1 MLEIFKMGRNNKKRG
16 DFMNDFTYDIGT
28 KIHFGKDALDY
39 IGDEAKKYTDKI
51 LLTYGGGS
59 IKKNGVY
66 DKVIKELESKGIEVF
81 ELGGIEPNPRID
93 SVRKGV
99 KIIKENNIGAILAV
113 GGGSTIDA
121 SKFMAA
127 GAKADFDPWE
137 FISEK
142 KPMSPAIPLLTVL
155 TMAATGSEMDCG
167 GVITNPE
174 TKEKLSSGHP
184 DTRPKVSFLNPELTY
199 TVPKFQTAAGSADIL
214 SHIFETYFNVD
225 GTMFMLDRIM
235 ESLMKTVIKYGPI
248 ALKDPENYEARA
260 NLMWASSWAI
270 NDFIAESSAASWT
283 VHPIEHELSAFYD
296 ITHGLGLAIL
306 TPRWMEYTLSEKTVH
321 KFYDLGVNVFDLE
334 KDKDEME
341 IAKETI
347 EKVKE
352 FFFKDLGLESNLR
365 KIGIDESHFDQMAQK
380 ACGNKGSISGF
391 IELSPADVKK
401 IYEMCLED

>member
-1 MLEIFKMGRNNKKRG
+1 ML
-16 DFMNDFTYDIGT
+16 DFTYNIPT
-28 KIHFGKDALDY
+28 KIHFGKNALDFV
-39 IGDEAKKYTDKI
+39 GEEVKKYADKVLI
-51 LLTYGGGS
+51 TYGGGS

-66 DKVIKELESKGIEVF
+66 DKVISELKNSGVEIF
-81 ELGGIEPNPRID
+81 ELSGIEPNPRID
-93 SVRKGV
+93 SVREGV

-127 GAKADFDPWE
+127 GACADFDPWE
-137 FISEK
+137 FISKK
-142 KPMSPAIPLLTVL
+142 KPMSPAIPLLAVL

-184 DTRPKVSFLNPELTY
+184 DTRPKVSFLNPEITY
-199 TVPKFQTAAGSADIL
+199 SVNKFQTACGSSDIL

-225 GTMFMLDRIM
+225 DSMFMLDRIM

-248 ALKDPENYEARA
+248 AMKDPENYEARA

-270 NDFIAESSAASWT
+270 NDFIANSSKAAWT

-306 TPRWMEYTLSEKTVH
+306 TPRWMEYVLSEKTVH
-321 KFYDLGVNVFDLE
+321 KFYDLGVNVFDI
-334 KDKDEME
+334 DKNLDQME
-341 IAKETI
+341 VAKKAI
-347 EKVKE
+347 EKAKE
-352 FFFKDLGLESNLR
+352 FFFDTLGLDSNLK
-365 KIGIDESHFDQMAQK
+365 KIDIDEKYFDQMSKK
-380 ACGNKGSISGF
+380 ACGKNGKINGF
-391 IELSPADVKK
+391 VELHPEDVKK
-401 IYEMCLED
+401 IYQMCLED

>member
-1 MLEIFKMGRNNKKRG
+1 ML
-16 DFMNDFTYDIGT
+16 DFTYSIPT
-28 KIHFGKDALDY
+28 KIHFGKDALDFV
-39 IGDEAKKYTDKI
+39 GEEVKKYSNKV

-66 DKVIKELESKGIEVF
+66 DKVVKELKNSGVEIF
-81 ELGGIEPNPRID
+81 ELSGIEPNPRID

-99 KIIKENNIGAILAV
+99 EIIKENNIGAILAV

-127 GAKADFDPWE
+127 GACADFDPWE
-137 FISEK
+137 FISKK
-142 KPMSPAIPLLTVL
+142 KPMSPAIPLLSVL
-155 TMAATGSEMDCG
+155 TMAATGSEMDNG

-184 DTRPKVSFLNPELTY
+184 DTRPKVSFLNPEITY
-199 TVPKFQTAAGSADIL
+199 SVSKYQTACGSSDIL
-214 SHIFETYFNVD
+214 SHIFENYFNQD
-225 GTMFMLDRIM
+225 ESMYMLDRMM

-248 ALKDPENYEARA
+248 AVKDPNNYEARA

-270 NDFIAESSAASWT
+270 NGFVSSSSKSEWT

-306 TPRWMEYTLSEKTVH
+306 TPRWMEYVLNETTAH
-321 KFYDLGVNVFDLE
+321 KFYDLGVNVFDI
-334 KDKDEME
+334 DKNLDQIEV
-341 IAKETI
+341 AKKAI

-352 FFFKDLGLESNLR
+352 FFFETLGLDSNLK
-365 KIGIDESHFDQMAQK
+365 KINIDEKYFDQMSKK
-380 ACGNKGSISGF
+380 ACGEKGKINGF
-391 IELSPADVKK
+391 IELSPADVRK

>member
-1 MLEIFKMGRNNKKRG
+1 ML
-16 DFMNDFTYDIGT
+16 DFTYSIPT
-28 KIHFGKDALDY
+28 KIHFGKDALDFV
-39 IGDEAKKYTDKI
+39 GEEVKKYSNKV

-66 DKVIKELESKGIEVF
+66 DKVVKELKNSGVEIF
-81 ELGGIEPNPRID
+81 ELSGIEPNPRID

-99 KIIKENNIGAILAV
+99 EIIKENNIGSILAV

-127 GAKADFDPWE
+127 GALADFDPWE
-137 FISEK
+137 FISKK
-142 KPMSPAIPLLTVL
+142 KPMSPAIPLLSVL
-155 TMAATGSEMDCG
+155 TMAATGSEMDNG

-184 DTRPKVSFLNPELTY
+184 DTRPKVSFLNPEITY
-199 TVPKFQTAAGSADIL
+199 SVSKYQTACGSSDIL
-214 SHIFETYFNVD
+214 SHIFENYFNQD
-225 GTMFMLDRIM
+225 ESMYMLDRMM

-248 ALKDPENYEARA
+248 AVKDPNNYEARA

-270 NDFIAESSAASWT
+270 NGFVSSSSKSEWT

-306 TPRWMEYTLSEKTVH
+306 TPRWMEYVLNESTAH
-321 KFYDLGVNVFDLE
+321 KFYDLGVNVFDI
-334 KDKDEME
+334 DKNLDQME
-341 IAKETI
+341 VAKKAI

-352 FFFKDLGLESNLR
+352 FFFETLGLDSNLK
-365 KIGIDESHFDQMAQK
+365 KINIDEKYFDQMSKK
-380 ACGNKGSISGF
+380 ACGEKGKINGF
-391 IELSPADVKK
+391 IELSPADVRK

>member
-1 MLEIFKMGRNNKKRG
+1 ML
-16 DFMNDFTYDIGT
+16 DFTYNIPT
-28 KIHFGKDALDY
+28 KIHFGKNALDFV
-39 IGDEAKKYTDKI
+39 GEEVKKYSDKVLI
-51 LLTYGGGS
+51 TYGGGS

-66 DKVIKELESKGIEVF
+66 DEVIKELKNSGVEIF
-81 ELGGIEPNPRID
+81 ELSGIEPNPRID
-93 SVRKGV
+93 SVREGV

-127 GAKADFDPWE
+127 GACADFDPWE
-137 FISEK
+137 FISK
-142 KPMSPAIPLLTVL
+142 GKPMSPAIPLLSVL

-184 DTRPKVSFLNPELTY
+184 DTRPKVSFLNPEITY
-199 TVPKFQTAAGSADIL
+199 SVNKFQTACGSSDIL

-225 GTMFMLDRIM
+225 DSMFMLDRIM

-248 ALKDPENYEARA
+248 AMKDPENYEARA

-270 NDFIAESSAASWT
+270 NDFIADSSKASWT

-306 TPRWMEYTLSEKTVH
+306 TPRWMEYVLSEKTVH
-321 KFYDLGVNVFDLE
+321 KFYDLGVNVFDI
-334 KDKDEME
+334 DKNLDQME
-341 IAKETI
+341 VAKKAI

-352 FFFKDLGLESNLR
+352 FFFDTLGLDSNL
-365 KIGIDESHFDQMAQK
+365 KDIDIDEKYFDQMSKK
-380 ACGNKGSISGF
+380 ACGKNGKINGF
-391 IELSPADVKK
+391 VELHPEDVKK
-401 IYEMCLED
+401 IYQMCLED

>member
-1 MLEIFKMGRNNKKRG
+1 ML
-16 DFMNDFTYDIGT
+16 DFTYNIPT
-28 KIHFGKDALDY
+28 KIHFGKNALDFV
-39 IGDEAKKYTDKI
+39 GEEVKKYADKVLI
-51 LLTYGGGS
+51 TYGGGS

-66 DKVIKELESKGIEVF
+66 DKVVSELKNSGVEIF
-81 ELGGIEPNPRID
+81 ELSGIEPNPRID
-93 SVRKGV
+93 SVREGV

-127 GAKADFDPWE
+127 GACADFDPWE
-137 FISEK
+137 FISK
-142 KPMSPAIPLLTVL
+142 GKPMSPAIPLLAVL
-155 TMAATGSEMDCG
+155 TMAATGSEMDNG

-184 DTRPKVSFLNPELTY
+184 DTRPKVSFLNPEITY
-199 TVPKFQTAAGSADIL
+199 SVNKFQTACGSSDIL

-225 GTMFMLDRIM
+225 DSMFMLDRIM

-248 ALKDPENYEARA
+248 AMKEPENYEARA

-270 NDFIAESSAASWT
+270 NDFIANSSKAAWT

-306 TPRWMEYTLSEKTVH
+306 TPRWMEYVLSEKTVH
-321 KFYDLGVNVFDLE
+321 KFYDLGVNVFDI
-334 KDKDEME
+334 DKNLDQME
-341 IAKETI
+341 VAKKAI

-352 FFFKDLGLESNLR
+352 FFFDTLGLDSNL
-365 KIGIDESHFDQMAQK
+365 KDIDIDEKYFDQMSKK
-380 ACGNKGSISGF
+380 ACGKNGKINGF
-391 IELSPADVKK
+391 VELHPEDVKK
-401 IYEMCLED
+401 IYQMCLED

>member
-1 MLEIFKMGRNNKKRG
+1 ML
-16 DFMNDFTYDIGT
+16 DFTYNIPT
-28 KIHFGKDALDY
+28 KIHFGKNALDFV
-39 IGDEAKKYTDKI
+39 GDEVKKYSDKV

-66 DKVIKELESKGIEVF
+66 DKIIKELKNSGVEIF
-81 ELGGIEPNPRID
+81 ELSGIEPNPRIE
-93 SVRKGV
+93 SVREGV

-127 GAKADFDPWE
+127 GACADFDPWE
-137 FISEK
+137 FISK
-142 KPMSPAIPLLTVL
+142 GKAMSPAIPLLAVL

-184 DTRPKVSFLNPELTY
+184 DTRPKVSFLNPEITY
-199 TVPKFQTAAGSADIL
+199 SVNKFQTACGSSDIL
-214 SHIFETYFNVD
+214 SHIFESYFNVD
-225 GTMFMLDRIM
+225 DSMFMLDRIM

-248 ALKDPENYEARA
+248 AMKDPKNYEARA

-270 NDFIAESSAASWT
+270 NDFIADSSKAAWT

-306 TPRWMEYTLSEKTVH
+306 TPRWMEYVLSEKTVH
-321 KFYDLGVNVFDLE
+321 KFYDLGVNVFDI
-334 KDKDEME
+334 DKNLDQME
-341 IAKETI
+341 VAKKAI

-352 FFFKDLGLESNLR
+352 FFFDTLGLDSNL
-365 KIGIDESHFDQMAQK
+365 KDIDIDEKYFDQMSKK
-380 ACGNKGSISGF
+380 ACGKNGKINGF
-391 IELSPADVKK
+391 VELHPEDVKK
-401 IYEMCLED
+401 IYQMCLED

>member
-1 MLEIFKMGRNNKKRG
+1 ML
-16 DFMNDFTYDIGT
+16 DFTYSIPT
-28 KIHFGKDALDY
+28 KIHFGKDALDFV
-39 IGDEAKKYTDKI
+39 GEEVKKYSSKV

-66 DKVIKELESKGIEVF
+66 DKVVKELKNSGVEIF
-81 ELGGIEPNPRID
+81 ELSGIEPNPRID

-127 GAKADFDPWE
+127 GALADFDPWE
-137 FISEK
+137 FISK
-142 KPMSPAIPLLTVL
+142 GKPMSPAIPLLSVL
-155 TMAATGSEMDCG
+155 TMAATGSEMDNG

-184 DTRPKVSFLNPELTY
+184 DTRPKVSFLNPEITY
-199 TVPKFQTAAGSADIL
+199 TVSKYQTACGSSDIL
-214 SHIFETYFNVD
+214 SHIFENYFNQD
-225 GTMFMLDRIM
+225 GSMYMLDRMM

-248 ALKDPENYEARA
+248 AMKDPNNYEARA

-270 NDFIAESSAASWT
+270 NGFISSSSKSQWT

-306 TPRWMEYTLSEKTVH
+306 TPRWMEYVLNETTAH
-321 KFYDLGVNVFDLE
+321 KFYDLGVNVFDI
-334 KDKDEME
+334 DKDLDQIEV
-341 IAKETI
+341 AKKTI

-352 FFFKDLGLESNLR
+352 FFFDTLGLDSNL
-365 KIGIDESHFDQMAQK
+365 KEIGIDDKYFDQMSKK
-380 ACGNKGSISGF
+380 ACGKKEKIDGF
-391 IELSPADVKK
+391 IELSPADVRK

>member
-1 MLEIFKMGRNNKKRG
+1 MKN
-16 DFMNDFTYDIGT
+16 FTYDIRT

-39 IGDEAKKYTDKI
+39 IGEEAKKYSDKI

-59 IKKNGVY
+59 IKRNGVY
-66 DKVIKELESKGIEVF
+66 DKVKKELEEAGIEVF
-81 ELGGIEPNPRID
+81 ELGGIQPNPRID
-93 SVRKGV
+93 SVREGV
-99 KIIKENNIGAILAV
+99 RIIKENNIGAILAV

-127 GAKADFDPWE
+127 GACADFDPWE
-137 FISEK
+137 FISEN

-174 TKEKLSSGHP
+174 TKEKLSSGHA

-214 SHIFETYFNVD
+214 SHIFETYFNVN

-235 ESLMKTVIKYGPI
+235 EALMKTVIKYGPI
-248 ALKDPENYEARA
+248 AIKDPENYEARA

-270 NDFIAESSAASWT
+270 NDFVSESSSASWT

-306 TPRWMEYTLSEKTVH
+306 TPRWMEYCLSEKTVH
-321 KFYDLGVNVFDLE
+321 KFYDLGVNVFDLDKG
-334 KDKDEME
+334 KDKME
-341 IAKETI
+341 VAKETI
-347 EKVKE
+347 EKVEE
-352 FFFKDLGLESNLR
+352 FFFNDLGLDSNLK
-365 KIGIDESHFDQMAQK
+365 KIGINEEHFEEMSQK
-380 ACGNKGSISGF
+380 ACGKNSSIKGF
-391 IELSPADVKK
+391 IELTPADVKK
-401 IYEMCLED
+401 IYQMCLED

>member
-1 MLEIFKMGRNNKKRG
+1 ML
-16 DFMNDFTYDIGT
+16 DFTYSIPT
-28 KIHFGKDALDY
+28 KIHFGKDALDFV
-39 IGDEAKKYTDKI
+39 GEEVKKYSNKV

-66 DKVIKELESKGIEVF
+66 DKVVKELKNSGVEIF
-81 ELGGIEPNPRID
+81 ELSGIEPNPRID

-99 KIIKENNIGAILAV
+99 EIIKENNIGAILAV

-127 GAKADFDPWE
+127 GACADFDPWE
-137 FISEK
+137 FISKK
-142 KPMSPAIPLLTVL
+142 KPMSPAIPLLSVL
-155 TMAATGSEMDCG
+155 TMAATGSEMDNG

-184 DTRPKVSFLNPELTY
+184 DTRPKVSFLNPEITY
-199 TVPKFQTAAGSADIL
+199 SVSKYQTACGSSDIL
-214 SHIFETYFNVD
+214 SHIFENYFNQD
-225 GTMFMLDRIM
+225 ESMYMLDRMM

-248 ALKDPENYEARA
+248 AVKDPNNYEARA

-270 NDFIAESSAASWT
+270 NGFVSSSSKSEWT

-306 TPRWMEYTLSEKTVH
+306 TPRWMEYVLNETTAH
-321 KFYDLGVNVFDLE
+321 KFYDLGVNVFDI
-334 KDKDEME
+334 DKNLDQIEV
-341 IAKETI
+341 AKKAI

-352 FFFKDLGLESNLR
+352 FFFETLGLDSNLK
-365 KIGIDESHFDQMAQK
+365 KINIDDKYFDQMSKK
-380 ACGNKGSISGF
+380 ACGEKGKINGF
-391 IELSPADVKK
+391 IELSPADVRK

>member
-1 MLEIFKMGRNNKKRG
+1 ML
-16 DFMNDFTYDIGT
+16 DFTYSIPT
-28 KIHFGKDALDY
+28 KIHFGKDALDFV
-39 IGDEAKKYTDKI
+39 GEEVKKYSNKV

-66 DKVIKELESKGIEVF
+66 DKVVKELKNSGVEIF
-81 ELGGIEPNPRID
+81 ELSGIEPNPRID

-99 KIIKENNIGAILAV
+99 EIIKENNIGAILAV

-127 GAKADFDPWE
+127 GACADFDPWE
-137 FISEK
+137 FISKK
-142 KPMSPAIPLLTVL
+142 KPMSPAIPLLSVL
-155 TMAATGSEMDCG
+155 TMAATGSEMDNG

-184 DTRPKVSFLNPELTY
+184 DTRPKVSFLNPEITY
-199 TVPKFQTAAGSADIL
+199 SVSKYQTACGSSDIL
-214 SHIFETYFNVD
+214 SHIFENYFNQD
-225 GTMFMLDRIM
+225 ESMYMLDRIM

-248 ALKDPENYEARA
+248 AVKDPNNYEARA

-270 NDFIAESSAASWT
+270 NGFVSSSSKSEWT

-306 TPRWMEYTLSEKTVH
+306 TPRWMEYVLNETTAH
-321 KFYDLGVNVFDLE
+321 KFYDLGVNVFDI
-334 KDKDEME
+334 DKNLDQME
-341 IAKETI
+341 VAKKAI

-352 FFFKDLGLESNLR
+352 FFFETLGLDSNLK
-365 KIGIDESHFDQMAQK
+365 KINIDEKYFDQMSKK
-380 ACGNKGSISGF
+380 ACGEKGKINGF
-391 IELSPADVKK
+391 IELSPADVRK
-401 IYEMCLED
+401 IYEMCLDD

>member
-1 MLEIFKMGRNNKKRG
+1 ML
-16 DFMNDFTYDIGT
+16 DFTYSIPT
-28 KIHFGKDALDY
+28 KIHFGKDALDFV
-39 IGDEAKKYTDKI
+39 GEEVKKYSSKV

-66 DKVIKELESKGIEVF
+66 DKVVQELKNSGVEIF
-81 ELGGIEPNPRID
+81 ELSGIEPNPRID

-99 KIIKENNIGAILAV
+99 KIIKENDIGAILAV

-127 GAKADFDPWE
+127 GALADFDPWE
-137 FISEK
+137 FISK
-142 KPMSPAIPLLTVL
+142 GKPMSPAIPLLSVL
-155 TMAATGSEMDCG
+155 TMAATGSEMDNG

-184 DTRPKVSFLNPELTY
+184 DTRPKVSFLNPEITY
-199 TVPKFQTAAGSADIL
+199 TVSKYQTACGSSDIL
-214 SHIFETYFNVD
+214 SHIFENYFNQY
-225 GTMFMLDRIM
+225 GSMYMLDRMM

-248 ALKDPENYEARA
+248 AMKDPNNYEART

-270 NDFIAESSAASWT
+270 NGFISSSSKSQWT

-306 TPRWMEYTLSEKTVH
+306 TPRWMEYVLNETTAH
-321 KFYDLGVNVFDLE
+321 KFYDLGVNVFDI
-334 KDKDEME
+334 DKDLDQIEV
-341 IAKETI
+341 AKKTI

-352 FFFKDLGLESNLR
+352 FFFDTLGLDSNL
-365 KIGIDESHFDQMAQK
+365 KEIGIDDKYFDQMSKK
-380 ACGNKGSISGF
+380 ACGKKEKIDGF
-391 IELSPADVKK
+391 IELSPADVRK

>member
-1 MLEIFKMGRNNKKRG
+1 ML
-16 DFMNDFTYDIGT
+16 DFTYSIPT
-28 KIHFGKDALDY
+28 KIHFGKDALDFV
-39 IGDEAKKYTDKI
+39 GEEVKKYSNKV

-66 DKVIKELESKGIEVF
+66 DKVVKELKNSGVEIF
-81 ELGGIEPNPRID
+81 ELSGIEPNPRID

-99 KIIKENNIGAILAV
+99 EIIKENNIGAILAV

-127 GAKADFDPWE
+127 GACADFDPWE
-137 FISEK
+137 FISKK
-142 KPMSPAIPLLTVL
+142 KPMSPAIPLLSVL
-155 TMAATGSEMDCG
+155 TMAATGSEMDNG

-184 DTRPKVSFLNPELTY
+184 DTRPKVSFLNPEITDPVSKY
-199 TVPKFQTAAGSADIL
+199 QTACGSSDIL
-214 SHIFETYFNVD
+214 SHIFENYFNQD
-225 GTMFMLDRIM
+225 ESMYMLDRMM

-248 ALKDPENYEARA
+248 AVKDPNNYEARA

-270 NDFIAESSAASWT
+270 NGFVSSSSKSEWT

-306 TPRWMEYTLSEKTVH
+306 TPRWMEYVLNETTAH
-321 KFYDLGVNVFDLE
+321 KFYDLGVNVFDI
-334 KDKDEME
+334 DKNLDQME
-341 IAKETI
+341 VAKKAI

-352 FFFKDLGLESNLR
+352 FFFETLGLDSNLK
-365 KIGIDESHFDQMAQK
+365 KINIDEKYFDQMSK
-380 ACGNKGSISGF
+380 GACGEKEKINGF
-391 IELSPADVKK
+391 IELSPADVRK

>member
-1 MLEIFKMGRNNKKRG
+1 ML
-16 DFMNDFTYDIGT
+16 DFTYNIPT
-28 KIHFGKDALDY
+28 KIHFGKDALDFV
-39 IGDEAKKYTDKI
+39 GDEVKKYSDNVLI
-51 LLTYGGGS
+51 TYGGGS

-66 DKVIKELESKGIEVF
+66 DKVVSELKNSGVEIF
-81 ELGGIEPNPRID
+81 ELSGIEPNPRID
-93 SVRKGV
+93 SVREGV

-127 GAKADFDPWE
+127 GACADFDPWE
-137 FISEK
+137 FISK
-142 KPMSPAIPLLTVL
+142 GKPMSPAIPLLSVL

-184 DTRPKVSFLNPELTY
+184 DTRPKVSFLNPEITY
-199 TVPKFQTAAGSADIL
+199 SVNKFQTACGSSDIL

-225 GTMFMLDRIM
+225 DSMFMLDRIM

-248 ALKDPENYEARA
+248 AMKEPENYEARA

-270 NDFIAESSAASWT
+270 NDFIANSSKAAWT

-306 TPRWMEYTLSEKTVH
+306 TPRWMEYVLSEKTVH
-321 KFYDLGVNVFDLE
+321 KFYDLGVNVFDI
-334 KDKDEME
+334 DKNLDQMDV
-341 IAKETI
+341 AKKAI

-352 FFFKDLGLESNLR
+352 FFFETLGLDSNL
-365 KIGIDESHFDQMAQK
+365 KEIGIDEKYFDQMSKK
-380 ACGNKGSISGF
+380 ACGKNGKINGF
-391 IELSPADVKK
+391 VELHPEDVKK
-401 IYEMCLED
+401 IYQMCLED

>member
-1 MLEIFKMGRNNKKRG
+1 MKN
-16 DFMNDFTYDIGT
+16 FTYDIGT

-39 IGDEAKKYTDKI
+39 IGEEAKKYSDKI
-51 LLTYGGGS
+51 LLSYGGGS

-66 DKVIKELESKGIEVF
+66 DKVIKELKGAGIEVF
-81 ELGGIEPNPRID
+81 ELAGIEPNPRID
-93 SVRKGV
+93 SVREGV
-99 KIIKENNIGAILAV
+99 RIIKENDIGAILAV

-127 GAKADFDPWE
+127 GACADFDPWE

-174 TKEKLSSGHP
+174 TTEKLSSGHA
-184 DTRPKVSFLNPELTY
+184 DTRPKVSFLNPEITY
-199 TVPKFQTAAGSADIL
+199 TVPKFQTAAGAADIL

-225 GTMFMLDRIM
+225 GTMYMLDRIM
-235 ESLMKTVIKYGPI
+235 ESLIKTVIHYGPK
-248 ALKDPENYEARA
+248 ALENPEDYEARA

-270 NDFIAESSAASWT
+270 NDFISASSSASWT

-306 TPRWMEYTLSEKTVH
+306 TPRWMEYVLNGETAH
-321 KFYDLGVNVFDLE
+321 RFYELGVNVFDI
-334 KDKDEME
+334 DKKLDEME
-341 IAKETI
+341 VAKITI
-347 EKVKE
+347 EKIKD
-352 FFFKDLGLESNLR
+352 FFFKDLGLDSNLR
-365 KIGIDESHFDQMAQK
+365 KIGIDETHFDQMAQK
-380 ACGNKGSISGF
+380 ACGKKGSIKGF
-391 IELSPADVKK
+391 IELVPADVKK
-401 IYEMCLED
+401 IYQMCLED

>member
-1 MLEIFKMGRNNKKRG
+1 ML
-16 DFMNDFTYDIGT
+16 DFTYNIPT

-39 IGDEAKKYTDKI
+39 VGEEVKKYSDKVLI
-51 LLTYGGGS
+51 TYGGGS

-66 DKVIKELESKGIEVF
+66 DKVVSELKNSGVEIF
-81 ELGGIEPNPRID
+81 ELSGIEPNPRID
-93 SVRKGV
+93 SVREGV

-127 GAKADFDPWE
+127 GACADFDPWE
-137 FISEK
+137 FISK
-142 KPMSPAIPLLTVL
+142 GKPMSPAIPLLSVL

-184 DTRPKVSFLNPELTY
+184 DTRPKVSFLNPEITY
-199 TVPKFQTAAGSADIL
+199 SVSKFQTACGSSDIL

-225 GTMFMLDRIM
+225 DSMFMLDRIM

-248 ALKDPENYEARA
+248 AMKDPKNYEARA

-270 NDFIAESSAASWT
+270 NDFIANSAKAAWT

-306 TPRWMEYTLSEKTVH
+306 TPRWMEYVLSEKTVH
-321 KFYDLGVNVFDLE
+321 KFYDLGVNVFDI
-334 KDKDEME
+334 DKNLDQME
-341 IAKETI
+341 VAKKAI
-347 EKVKE
+347 EKTKE
-352 FFFKDLGLESNLR
+352 FFFETLGLDSNL
-365 KIGIDESHFDQMAQK
+365 KEIGIDEKYFEQMSKK
-380 ACGNKGSISGF
+380 ACGKNGKINGF
-391 IELSPADVKK
+391 VELHPEDVKK
-401 IYEMCLED
+401 IYQMCLED

>member
-1 MLEIFKMGRNNKKRG
+1 ML
-16 DFMNDFTYDIGT
+16 DFTYDIPT
-28 KIHFGKDALDY
+28 KIHFGKDALDFV
-39 IGDEAKKYTDKI
+39 GEEVKKYSDKVLI
-51 LLTYGGGS
+51 TYGGGS
-59 IKKNGVY
+59 IKKNGIY
-66 DKVIKELESKGIEVF
+66 DKVISELKNSGVEIF
-81 ELGGIEPNPRID
+81 ELSGIEPNPRID
-93 SVRKGV
+93 SVREGI

-127 GAKADFDPWE
+127 GACVDFDPWE
-137 FISEK
+137 FISKK
-142 KPMSPAIPLLTVL
+142 KPMSPAIPLLAVL

-184 DTRPKVSFLNPELTY
+184 DTRPKVSFLNPEITY
-199 TVPKFQTAAGSADIL
+199 SVNKFQTACGSSDIL

-225 GTMFMLDRIM
+225 DSMFMLDRIM

-248 ALKDPENYEARA
+248 AMKDPENYGARA

-270 NDFIAESSAASWT
+270 NDFIANSSKASWT

-306 TPRWMEYTLSEKTVH
+306 TPRWMEYVLSEKTVH
-321 KFYDLGVNVFDLE
+321 KFYDLGVNVFDI
-334 KDKDEME
+334 DKNLDQME
-341 IAKETI
+341 VAKKAI

-352 FFFKDLGLESNLR
+352 FFFDTLGLDSNLR
-365 KIGIDESHFDQMAQK
+365 KINIDEKYFDQMSKK
-380 ACGNKGSISGF
+380 ACGKNGKIKGF
-391 IELSPADVKK
+391 VELHPEDVKK
-401 IYEMCLED
+401 IYQMCLED

>member
-1 MLEIFKMGRNNKKRG
+1 ML
-16 DFMNDFTYDIGT
+16 DFTYSIPT
-28 KIHFGKDALDY
+28 KIHFGKDALDFV
-39 IGDEAKKYTDKI
+39 GEEVKKYSNKV

-66 DKVIKELESKGIEVF
+66 DKVVKELKNSGVEIF
-81 ELGGIEPNPRID
+81 ELSGIEPNPRIN

-99 KIIKENNIGAILAV
+99 EIIKENNIGAILAV

-127 GAKADFDPWE
+127 GACADFDPWE
-137 FISEK
+137 FISKK
-142 KPMSPAIPLLTVL
+142 KPMSPAIPLLSVL
-155 TMAATGSEMDCG
+155 TMAATGSEMDNG

-184 DTRPKVSFLNPELTY
+184 DTRPKVSFLNPEITY
-199 TVPKFQTAAGSADIL
+199 SVSEYQTACGSSDIL
-214 SHIFETYFNVD
+214 SHIFENYFNQD
-225 GTMFMLDRIM
+225 ESMYMLDRMM

-248 ALKDPENYEARA
+248 AVKDPNNYEARA

-270 NDFIAESSAASWT
+270 NGFVSSSSKSEWT

-306 TPRWMEYTLSEKTVH
+306 TPRWMEYVLNESTAH
-321 KFYDLGVNVFDLE
+321 KFYDLGVNVFDI
-334 KDKDEME
+334 DKNLDQME
-341 IAKETI
+341 VAKKAI

-352 FFFKDLGLESNLR
+352 FFFETLGLDSNLK
-365 KIGIDESHFDQMAQK
+365 KINIDEKYFDQMSKK
-380 ACGNKGSISGF
+380 ACGEKGKINGF
-391 IELSPADVKK
+391 IELSPADVRK

>member
-1 MLEIFKMGRNNKKRG
+1 ML
-16 DFMNDFTYDIGT
+16 DFTYSIPT
-28 KIHFGKDALDY
+28 KIHFGKDALDFV
-39 IGDEAKKYTDKI
+39 GEEVKKYSNKV

-66 DKVIKELESKGIEVF
+66 DKVVKELKNSGVEIF
-81 ELGGIEPNPRID
+81 ELSGIEPNPRID

-99 KIIKENNIGAILAV
+99 EIIKENNIGAILAV

-127 GAKADFDPWE
+127 GACADFDPWE
-137 FISEK
+137 FISKK
-142 KPMSPAIPLLTVL
+142 KPMSPAIPLLSVL
-155 TMAATGSEMDCG
+155 TMAATGSEMDNG

-184 DTRPKVSFLNPELTY
+184 DTRPKVSFLNPEITY
-199 TVPKFQTAAGSADIL
+199 SVSKYQTACGSSDIL
-214 SHIFETYFNVD
+214 SHIFENYFNQD
-225 GTMFMLDRIM
+225 ESMYMLDRMM

-248 ALKDPENYEARA
+248 AVKDPNNYEARA

-270 NDFIAESSAASWT
+270 NGFVSSSSKSEWT

-306 TPRWMEYTLSEKTVH
+306 TPRWMEYVLNETTAH
-321 KFYDLGVNVFDLE
+321 KFYDLGVNVFDI
-334 KDKDEME
+334 DKNLDQME
-341 IAKETI
+341 VAKKAI

-352 FFFKDLGLESNLR
+352 FFFETLGLDSNLK
-365 KIGIDESHFDQMAQK
+365 KINIDEKYFDQMSKK
-380 ACGNKGSISGF
+380 ACGEKGKINGF
-391 IELSPADVKK
+391 IELSPADVRK
-401 IYEMCLED
+401 IYEMCLDD

>member
-1 MLEIFKMGRNNKKRG
+1 ML
-16 DFMNDFTYDIGT
+16 DFTYNIPT

-39 IGDEAKKYTDKI
+39 VGEEVKKYSDKVLI
-51 LLTYGGGS
+51 TYGGGS

-66 DKVIKELESKGIEVF
+66 DKVVSELKNSGVEIF
-81 ELGGIEPNPRID
+81 ELSGIEPNPRID
-93 SVRKGV
+93 SVREGV

-121 SKFMAA
+121 SKLMAA
-127 GAKADFDPWE
+127 GACADFDPWE
-137 FISEK
+137 FISK
-142 KPMSPAIPLLTVL
+142 GKPMSPAIPLLSVL

-184 DTRPKVSFLNPELTY
+184 DTRPKVSFLNPEITY
-199 TVPKFQTAAGSADIL
+199 SVSKFQTACGSSDIL

-225 GTMFMLDRIM
+225 DSMFMLDRIM

-248 ALKDPENYEARA
+248 AMKDPKNYEARA

-270 NDFIAESSAASWT
+270 NDFIANSAKAAWT

-306 TPRWMEYTLSEKTVH
+306 TPRWMEYVLSEKTVH
-321 KFYDLGVNVFDLE
+321 KFYDLGVNVFDI
-334 KDKDEME
+334 DKNLDQME
-341 IAKETI
+341 VAKKAI
-347 EKVKE
+347 EKTKE
-352 FFFKDLGLESNLR
+352 FFFETLGLDSNL
-365 KIGIDESHFDQMAQK
+365 KEIGIDEKYFEQMSKK
-380 ACGNKGSISGF
+380 ACGKNGKINGF
-391 IELSPADVKK
+391 VELHPEDVKK
-401 IYEMCLED
+401 IYQMCLED